1 MCTDLQV
8 HPKVNHGPL
17 YALPH
22 VLLLVGDD
30 NQQNDHHHRQA
41 LGQQHRHHHPHV
53 LHQHH
58 HRHPHHVA
66 HLLQDEHVVV
76 EELLQLL
83 VAEVDRQLLEPVE
96 VEDLKASNVQNTY
109 IEKTIDEKKFIK

>member
-1 MCTDLQV
+1 MHRDLQV

-22 VLLLVGDD
+22 VLLLVDD
-30 NQQNDHHHRQA
+30 DDQHHGHHH
-41 LGQQHRHHHPHV
+41 LHV

-58 HRHPHHVA
+58 HPHPHHVA

-83 VAEVDRQLLEPVE
+83 VAEVDRQLLKPVE

-109 IEKTIDEKKFIK
+109 IGKTIDE

>member
-22 VLLLVGDD
+22 VLLLVDD
-30 NQQNDHHHRQA
+30 DHQHHGHHHR
-41 LGQQHRHHHPHV
+41 HV

-58 HRHPHHVA
+58 HPHPHHVA

-109 IEKTIDEKKFIK
+109 IEKKIGE

>member
-1 MCTDLQV
+1 M
-8 HPKVNHGPL
+8 
-17 YALPH
+17 
-22 VLLLVGDD
+22 
-30 NQQNDHHHRQA
+30 
-41 LGQQHRHHHPHV
+41 
-53 LHQHH
+53 
-58 HRHPHHVA
+58 
-66 HLLQDEHVVV
+66 VV

>member
-1 MCTDLQV
+1 MHTDLQV

-22 VLLLVGDD
+22 VLLLIEGDY
-30 NQQNDHHHRQA
+30 
-41 LGQQHRHHHPHV
+41 QQHGHHHPQV

-58 HRHPHHVA
+58 HRHHHHFA

-76 EELLQLL
+76 KELLQLL

-109 IEKTIDEKKFIK
+109 IGKTIDE

>member
-22 VLLLVGDD
+22 VLLLIEDD
-30 NQQNDHHHRQA
+30 H
-41 LGQQHRHHHPHV
+41 QQHGHHHPHV

-58 HRHPHHVA
+58 HRHPHHVAHQHHHRHHQQVA

-83 VAEVDRQLLEPVE
+83 VAEVDGELLEPVE
-96 VEDLKASNVQNTY
+96 VKDLKASNVQNTY

>member
-1 MCTDLQV
+1 MHRDLQV

-22 VLLLVGDD
+22 VLLLVDDD
-30 NQQNDHHHRQA
+30 NQQHDHHHRQA
-41 LGQQHRHHHPHV
+41 LGQQHRHHHPQV
-53 LHQHH
+53 LHQQHH
-58 HRHPHHVA
+58 HPHHHHVA
-66 HLLQDEHVVV
+66 HLLQDEHVMV

-109 IEKTIDEKKFIK
+109 KEKTIDE

>member
-1 MCTDLQV
+1 MCRDLQV

-22 VLLLVGDD
+22 VLLLVDD
-30 NQQNDHHHRQA
+30 DHQHHGHHHR
-41 LGQQHRHHHPHV
+41 HV

-58 HRHPHHVA
+58 HPHPHHVA

>member
-1 MCTDLQV
+1 MHRDLQV

-22 VLLLVGDD
+22 VLLLVDD
-30 NQQNDHHHRQA
+30 DDQHHGHHH
-41 LGQQHRHHHPHV
+41 LHV

-58 HRHPHHVA
+58 HPHPHHVA

-76 EELLQLL
+76 KELLQLL

-109 IEKTIDEKKFIK
+109 IGKTIDE